1 MNVKETLTEVK
12 NTLPDMEWITSPV
25 HVKRL
30 SKDFYWF
37 SPLLVEQLADKKADM
52 IVKPR
57 DEEEIRALVA
67 ACVQHKIPLTI
78 RGGGTGNYGQAIPLE
93 GGLVMDLTSCK
104 KVDWIADGLIRVQ
117 TGMKIGE
124 LEDTVREQGWELR
137 CLPSTY
143 KAACIGGLFAG
154 GFGGVGSINFGPIS
168 APGTVQS
175 IRVMTIEEEP
185 VINEL
190 RGKDLLTFHHTYG
203 TNGIIL
209 DMELALAPAQ
219 SWDEYMLAF
228 NSIEDAH
235 GFCRTM
241 FDSVGIAKRELGL
254 YNPAA
259 AAYFSDVPSDLK
271 AGEFMVVSLVAE
283 QSKTPMLDLL
293 AEYNGRVA
301 WTQSFEEMTQS
312 GLTMMEHCWNHAT
325 LHALKHDKSFTNLQT
340 NYDAENVLQQL
351 ADLKAETGD
360 EVEIH
365 LEYIRL
371 ANGQLLITGLPLVRY
386 SSAERLQEIMDIH
399 EKLGIKINNS
409 HVYTLEDGK
418 HGGSLSD
425 EIKASIKA
433 YDPHRLL
440 NRGKVRSMN

>member
-209 DMELALAPAQ
+209 DMELA
-219 SWDEYMLAF
+219 
-228 NSIEDAH
+228 
-235 GFCRTM
+235 T
-241 FDSVGIAKRELGL
+241 
-254 YNPAA
+254 
-259 AAYFSDVPSDLK
+259 
-271 AGEFMVVSLVAE
+271 
-283 QSKTPMLDLL
+283 
-293 AEYNGRVA
+293 
-301 WTQSFEEMTQS
+301 
-312 GLTMMEHCWNHAT
+312 
-325 LHALKHDKSFTNLQT
+325 
-340 NYDAENVLQQL
+340 
-351 ADLKAETGD
+351 
-360 EVEIH
+360 
-365 LEYIRL
+365 
-371 ANGQLLITGLPLVRY
+371 
-386 SSAERLQEIMDIH
+386 
-399 EKLGIKINNS
+399 
-409 HVYTLEDGK
+409 
-418 HGGSLSD
+418 
-425 EIKASIKA
+425 
-433 YDPHRLL
+433 
-440 NRGKVRSMN
+440 